1 MHKKRPERVKTA
13 PRQRH
18 VDGHT
23 LKAIAGRTGLPGA
36 VRRTAEIEDYE
47 AAHPR
52 AIAFNEEL
60 LADGE
65 ISGYLKDSGGWID
78 DQGVAFVQ
86 LEGELDS
93 KQVTIEID
101 ERFQDGELSFA
112 AKDQIA
118 EYQKVKGGWA
128 KDYKNVL
135 DFDPRE
141 QQKSIVAI
149 KSNWFSQFKCNFPYT
164 HDVVQAVQAAIAK
177 MMPEF
182 GGKLVPHEYTFFFG
196 TSRASCT
203 KWHSDQAEHKGVVLK
218 LTTLTLLSSGE
229 TSMNVA
235 PGRET
240 WLKTP
245 FSTVM
250 FDPHLFHRS
259 GATSFQVIKLS
270 IHWKALRSE
279 APVKVKEEAGPSG
292 VTKLQNEL
300 ETLQNAAEDEDFVDE
315 QSKKKPKTN
324 KGVKNEDLEGQSA
337 SSATS
342 SPWKEDVPAPEGANS
357 S

>member
-1 MHKKRPERVKTA
+1 M
-13 PRQRH
+13 
-18 VDGHT
+18 
-23 LKAIAGRTGLPGA
+23 
-36 VRRTAEIEDYE
+36 TAEIEDYE

-60 LADGE
+60 LANGQ
-65 ISGYLKDSGGWID
+65 ISGYLKQSGGWID
-78 DQGVAFVQ
+78 NQGVAFVQ
-86 LEGELDS
+86 LAGELDS

-101 ERFQDGELSFA
+101 ERFQDGVLSFA

-118 EYQKVKGGWA
+118 EYKSLKGGWA

-149 KSNWFSQFKCNFPYT
+149 NSSWFSQFKSNFPYT
-164 HDVVQAVQAAIAK
+164 HDVVVAVQDAIAK

-182 GGKLVPHEYTFFFG
+182 GGNLVPHEYTFFFG

-203 KWHSDQAEHKGVVLK
+203 KWHSDQAEHKDVVLK

-245 FSTVM
+245 FATVM
-250 FDPHLFHRS
+250 FDPQLFHRS

-292 VTKLQNEL
+292 VLQLENEL
-300 ETLQNAAEDEDFVDE
+300 EKLQKEAEEEDFVDK
-315 QSKKKPKTN
+315 QSNKKPKTKKN
-324 KGVKNEDLEGQSA
+324 VKEEEVVGHSP

-342 SPWKEDVPAPEGANS
+342 SPWPDDVPAPAAANS
-357 S
+357 P